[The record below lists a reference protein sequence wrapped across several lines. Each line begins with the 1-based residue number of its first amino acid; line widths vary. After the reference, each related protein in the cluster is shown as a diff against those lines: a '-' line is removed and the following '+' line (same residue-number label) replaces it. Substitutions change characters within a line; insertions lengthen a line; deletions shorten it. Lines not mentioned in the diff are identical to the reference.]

1 MNKWDKKA
9 KNYSRYNEEI
19 DSFEQGIFKK
29 LSSLHVDFQN
39 KTLLDI
45 GCGTGVYTLHLARK
59 CISIDAIDSSVQM
72 LQLLEKDAKKLHI
85 NNIKTQVTTWE
96 NYSLPQNQYDI
107 ALCTMS
113 PALSRD
119 EDFQKV
125 SKCAKTK
132 IYLGWAGKRDTQ
144 IIEALFEAHGCVY
157 TPPNGA
163 QKVKNWLEKNKY
175 FYQMVPF
182 EETKVKTREFTKVI
196 ENFAW
201 HLDVRGVKPNIA
213 TIKAVIEKYRDKD
226 GNVTEIT
233 INHMNLLVW

>member
-19 DSFEQGIFKK
+19 DSFEQGVLKA
-29 LSSLHVDFQN
+29 LNSLHVDFKN

-45 GCGTGVYTLHLARK
+45 GCGTGVYTLHLAK
-59 CISIDAIDSSVQM
+59 QCLHIDAIDSSIQM
-72 LQLLEKDAKKLHI
+72 LQILEEDAKKLHI
-85 NNIKTQVTTWE
+85 NNIKTKVTTWKDF
-96 NYSLPQNQYDI
+96 SLPKEQYDI

-113 PALSRD
+113 PALSYD
-119 EDFQKV
+119 EDFQKA
-125 SKCAKTK
+125 SSCAKTK

-144 IIEALFEAHGCVY
+144 IIEDLFKAHGSVY

-163 QKVKNWLEKNKY
+163 QKVKNWLEKNGY
-175 FYQMVPF
+175 FYQMIPF
-182 EETKVKTREFTKVI
+182 EETKVRTREFSKAV

-201 HLDVRGVKPNIA
+201 HLDVRGIKPNID
-213 TIKAVIEKYRDKD
+213 TIKTVVEKYRDKD
-226 GNVTEIT
+226 DNVTETT